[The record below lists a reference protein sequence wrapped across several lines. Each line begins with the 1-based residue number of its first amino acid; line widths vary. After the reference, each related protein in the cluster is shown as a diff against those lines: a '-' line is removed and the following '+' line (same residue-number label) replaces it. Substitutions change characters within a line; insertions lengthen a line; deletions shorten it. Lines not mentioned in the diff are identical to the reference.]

1 MRPRVP
7 CLPAPFRL
15 VLTAAIVAGWS
26 AIAAA
31 QTPYVPYFGKNNI
44 HYDTFKWEIYTTDHF
59 EIYYYPE
66 MKRHLERV
74 AGYAESAY
82 QQISADLKKELPTK
96 IQLILFKTHSE
107 FEQENIDP
115 SAGQEAVG
123 AFAEPVRQRMVMPID
138 APPDQ
143 LYGLI
148 VHELTHQFEFDII
161 PQGLI
166 RRNVPLWVNEGLSE
180 FERGQWTPFDL
191 MMVRD
196 AAVADIVPKMT
207 ETEEYGNAGNAR
219 MVPYNL
225 GHAVFEFIDA
235 KFGREG
241 IRQFLFA
248 LRKSVIGG
256 GEDAY
261 EDALKMK
268 KDEFDQAFERYLKDR
283 FKPFR
288 DKERPADYG
297 RDLAPNKEKTPFAQ
311 AISIAPSPSGD
322 LIAAMTFNREDR
334 EIDIIL
340 ISSKDGS
347 IVRNLTSG
355 FNKNMGFDHIVELG
369 ERPEMPWMTW
379 SPKGDRLAYFV
390 RTEKERTLI
399 IQNVLTKAI
408 EQRIAMK
415 SVDEPESPS
424 FAPDGKTIAFSALRN
439 AVGDIY
445 TIDLSTQKVE
455 NLTNDDFADFAPSYS
470 PDGTFII
477 YNARVSGNQKL
488 FRLDLDTKK
497 KTQITFGTV
506 DETAVQFIDDHTVV
520 FASTATDPNVP
531 LEPEVARNG
540 NIYNIWT
547 LDLKNGELKQ
557 YTDALGGNWSP
568 AVLKDGQSSRIAF
581 VSYYKGDYTLRTLER
596 KEPLHTAASADF
608 GAPGPIIDFQAPL
621 QHTLVAD
628 NVRKKKTFEKMFL
641 EGRPPVNVGVTSNGD
656 LFGGTAVTFG
666 DVLGDKQ
673 FNFTAASIAQ
683 YRTFAL
689 SYVNLGRRFQFA
701 LQGFSQTI
709 FYYGQLGGAFYDPA
723 YAPFLSRGDAQATS
737 TTRGGTAFGIYP
749 FNRYNRVEVSGG
761 FMQLEQ
767 SFNNTALQN
776 YSQNYQASLTGG
788 QSLTQ
793 NGSLMPLGAAFVRE
807 TTVFRE
813 FGPLAGSTMRFGY
826 DYAPK
831 IGGLLSRRTFD
842 ADARYYQRLGS
853 TGLLAMRIKGF
864 KSDGDFPGFQYFGG
878 NGDLRGYD
886 YLQFVGQN
894 LVQANAELRFPII
907 EAALTPIGVVG
918 GIRGVFF
925 AGVGGAW
932 FSSQKSTNPCSG
944 DTTSFKFMTSAS
956 ELCQVIT
963 GYQVDQFGAIKTID
977 SVSKQPCEPFTTA
990 TCSPIPNIVAR
1001 PVSGFR
1007 LQDGRASYG
1016 FGLETFA
1023 LGFPI
1028 HFDWSWRTL
1037 FNKDWESVVFACTDV
1052 AANGSCISGATDFR
1066 KPRFAV
1072 WIGYDF

>member
-1 MRPRVP
+1 MRTRVLR
-7 CLPAPFRL
+7 LPAPSRL
-15 VLTAAIVAGWS
+15 ILIAAIVAGWT

-31 QTPYVPYFGKNNI
+31 QTPYVPYYGKNNI

-66 MKRHLERV
+66 MKQHLERV

-82 QQISADLKKELPTK
+82 QQISADLKKELPSK

-115 SAGQEAVG
+115 SAGQEGVG
-123 AFAEPVRQRMVMPID
+123 AFAEPTRLRMVMPID

-143 LYGLI
+143 LYGLM

-180 FERGQWTPFDL
+180 FERGQWTPLDL
-191 MMVRD
+191 MTVRD

-207 ETEEYGNAGNAR
+207 ETEAYGNASNAR
-219 MVPYNL
+219 FVPYNL

-241 IRQFLFA
+241 IRQFMFA
-248 LRKSVIGG
+248 LRKSVVGS

-268 KDEFDQAFERYLKDR
+268 KDEFDQNFERYLKDR

-297 RDLAPNKEKTPFAQ
+297 RDLSPSKEKTSFAE
-311 AISIAPSPSGD
+311 AFTIAPSPSGD
-322 LIAAMTFNREDR
+322 LIAAMTFNRQDR
-334 EIDIIL
+334 EIDVIL

-347 IVRNLTSG
+347 IVRNLTKG
-355 FNKNMGFDHIVELG
+355 FDKDHGFDHIVQNG
-369 ERPEMPWMTW
+369 ERFEMPWMSW

-399 IQNVLTKAI
+399 IQNVLTADI
-408 EQRIAMK
+408 ELRIPMK

-424 FAPDGKTIAFSALRN
+424 FAPDGKTVAFAALRN
-439 AVGDIY
+439 AVSDIY
-445 TIDLSTQKVE
+445 TVDLDSKKVV
-455 NLTNDDFADFAPSYS
+455 NLTNDDFADAGPSFS
-470 PDGTFII
+470 PDGKFLI

-488 FRLDLDTKK
+488 FRLDLDTMK
-497 KTQITFGTV
+497 KTQLTFGTV
-506 DETAVQFIDDHTVV
+506 DETAVQFIDNQTIV
-520 FASTATDPNVP
+520 FASTATDPNIP

-547 LDLKNGELKQ
+547 LDLKGGELKQ

-568 AVLKDGQSSRIAF
+568 AVLKEGESNRIAF
-581 VSYYKGDYTLRTLER
+581 VSYYKGDYTIRTLER

-628 NVRKKKTFEKMFL
+628 NVRKKKKFEKMFL
-641 EGRPPVNVGVTSNGD
+641 EGRPPVNVGVTSSGD
-656 LFGGTAVTFG
+656 IFGGTAVTFG
-666 DVLGDKQ
+666 DVLGDQQ
-673 FNFTAASIAQ
+673 FNFYAASISQ
-683 YRTFAL
+683 YRTFSL
-689 SYVNLGRRFQFA
+689 GYVNLSRRFQFA
-701 LQGFSQTI
+701 LQGYSQTT

-723 YAPFLSRGDAQATS
+723 YAPFLSRSDAQATS
-737 TTRGGTAFGIYP
+737 SARGGTAFGIYP
-749 FNRYNRVEVSGG
+749 LNRYNRITLSAG
-761 FMQLEQ
+761 FVNLSQEFNDPGLQAYSEQ
-767 SFNNTALQN
+767 
-776 YSQNYQASLTGG
+776 YQASLTGG
-788 QSLTQ
+788 QALTQ
-793 NGSLMPLGAAFVRE
+793 NGNLMPLGVAFVRE

-813 FGPLAGSTMRFGY
+813 FGPLAGSTMRAAFDVSPGF
-826 DYAPK
+826 A
-831 IGGLLSRRTFD
+831 GLLSRRTWD
-842 ADARYYQRLGS
+842 IDARHYLRIGS
-853 TGLLAMRIKGF
+853 SGLLATRVHGF
-864 KSDGDFPGFQYFGG
+864 KSTGDFPDFQYFGG

-894 LVQANAELRFPII
+894 MFQANAELRFPLI
-907 EAALTPIGVVG
+907 EAALTPIGVIG

-932 FSSQKSTNPCSG
+932 FPDQKQANPCAGGGASN
-944 DTTSFKFMTSAS
+944 FKFLTN
-956 ELCQVIT
+956 ETQLCQVIT
-963 GYQVDQFGAIKTID
+963 GAKLDGLGNPILVTDPITGLQ
-977 SVSKQPCEPFTTA
+977 
-990 TCSPIPNIVAR
+990 SPSLNYAYL

-1007 LQDGRASYG
+1007 FQDARASYG
-1016 FGLETFA
+1016 IGLETFA

-1028 HFDWSWRTL
+1028 HFDWAWRTT
-1037 FNKDWESVVFACTDV
+1037 FNKDWERVVFSCTGLLPNGACI
-1052 AANGSCISGATDFR
+1052 NGAEEFR
-1066 KPRFAV
+1066 HPRFSV